1 MKLVSIGIPFYNC
14 EDYLAYAIK
23 SVINQSYTNWELFLL
38 DDGSTDNS
46 LEIANSFRYDE
57 RIKVISDGLN
67 KGLSFRLN
75 QLISLSKGEYYARMD
90 ADDIMHFDRIKT
102 QIDFLIKKT
111 DIDVV
116 GSNYYNI
123 DFNNNIIG
131 LTKVNP
137 NPISSKDV
145 LKNGCF
151 AHPSIMGKTD
161 WFRTN
166 PYDEQWNRMEDIE
179 LWLRTVIKSNFANI
193 NRELLFYRSIGL
205 PTIKKYINTN
215 IGIIRMLNNSKNY
228 NLYKKDAIL
237 YQFIYLFK
245 MVVYLV
251 FAIFG
256 KTEILV
262 KMRSKPIQ
270 DSKIK
275 IIQNELLS
283 SIK

>member
-205 PTIKKYINTN
+205 PTIKKYIKTN
-215 IGIIRMLNNSKNY
+215 FGIISMLNNSKNY
-228 NLYKKDAIL
+228 NLNKKDAIL
-237 YQFIYLFK
+237 FQFIYLFK
-245 MVVYLV
+245 IVVYMV
-251 FAIFG
+251 FEVFG
-256 KTEILV
+256 KTEVLV
-262 KMRSKPIQ
+262 KMRSKKI
-270 DSKIK
+270 SECEIK
-275 IIQNELLS
+275 IIKNELLS

>member
-193 NRELLFYRSIGL
+193 KQGVIVL
-205 PTIKKYINTN
+205 
-215 IGIIRMLNNSKNY
+215 
-228 NLYKKDAIL
+228 
-237 YQFIYLFK
+237 
-245 MVVYLV
+245 
-251 FAIFG
+251 
-256 KTEILV
+256 
-262 KMRSKPIQ
+262 
-270 DSKIK
+270 
-275 IIQNELLS
+275 
-283 SIK
+283 